1 MARCVRSTDEEVE
14 PMRNMECGVYLG
26 LDEKTVTA
34 KFVAGRKNHIE
45 REGKK
50 CQKNTE
56 NTRMTVGR
64 FG

>member
-14 PMRNMECGVYLG
+14 PMRNMACAVYLG
-26 LDEKTVTA
+26 LDEK
-34 KFVAGRKNHIE
+34 KCHGKICCRKKNHIE